1 MKFLALLPAI
11 ALTVTASAQVPK
23 PFAGLFEKDV
33 PVRGQIGVPMP
44 PPAIEK
50 YIAKVEAAVQ
60 QDPKWFKEYSA
71 TAKANEP
78 LPYHEKIG
86 LTKAEYDEYLKLWS
100 QREFRQIGDDVML
113 LLRQKT
119 PDTWTLTATKNASP
133 ISLLT
138 YSVKEDVFESVNG
151 KLVKGD
157 DIKTEPES
165 ILGAWTG
172 FEWKFDQET
181 TLGKTRENIAFGR
194 FADGK
199 HGVVVYRFVEVSSE
213 GTKLADKSLVVRF
226 ALGKAAP
233 APAPAAGKTP
243 PPTKAP
249 VKTPAPKKK

>member
-33 PVRGQIGVPMP
+33 PVKGQIGVPMP
-44 PPAIEK
+44 PQAIEK

-71 TAKANEP
+71 NAKPNEP

-86 LTKAEYDEYLKLWS
+86 LTKAEYDEYLKLWA
-100 QREFRQIGDDVML
+100 QREFRQIGEDVML

-119 PDTWTLTATKNASP
+119 PDTWTLTATKGASP

-138 YSVKEDVFESVNG
+138 YSTKDDTFESVNG

-172 FEWKFDQET
+172 SEWKFEEES
-181 TLGKTRENIAFGR
+181 TLGKTRENVAFGK

-199 HGVVVYRFVEVSSE
+199 YGVAIYRFVEISSE
-213 GTKLADKSLVVRF
+213 GTKLADKSIVVRF
-226 ALGKAAP
+226 PIGKPAPATKAP
-233 APAPAAGKTP
+233 APT
-243 PPTKAP
+243 
-249 VKTPAPKKK
+249 KTPAPKKK